1 MLTRSAALHEA
12 AVPPVTARYR
22 SRVWREATTP
32 TSTPITKAK
41 PTSARTSEAATASTT
56 LRTARAAG
64 GTRGTAC
71 SMPTPRAWSFV
82 EFVGFGD
89 GGEVEALGEVLPEQ
103 AVGVLVGGPLLP
115 KLSRAAK

>member
-1 MLTRSAALHEA
+1 L
-12 AVPPVTARYR
+12 
-22 SRVWREATTP
+22 RVWREATTP

-41 PTSARTSEAATASTT
+41 PTSAPSTSEATTASRT
-56 LRTARAAG
+56 LRTARARRRDARHG
-64 GTRGTAC
+64 EQYVHSA
-71 SMPTPRAWSFV
+71 RAWSFV
-82 EFVGFGD
+82 EFVGDGVEFGSGH